1 MQPRSFAKP
10 ATITRQNRSHSST
23 PTHEQPQSPMYTAPR
38 MDELSKIFNTS
49 LVSSKAK
56 SKRDFSSELFALTDS
71 TAFKTILNAV
81 QQLARVQGISEKQA
95 AEQVI
100 QTFRRMDELWG
111 EYLFHEGID
120 RLKGHQTQR

>member
-1 MQPRSFAKP
+1 MQHRSFAQSN
-10 ATITRQNRSHSST
+10 TLTHSNQTHSSAQMT
-23 PTHEQPQSPMYTAPR
+23 DQAQTSMYTPPR
-38 MDELSKIFNTS
+38 FEELSKIFNTS
-49 LVSSKAK
+49 IVSSKAK
-56 SKRDFSSELFALTDS
+56 AKRDFSSELFALTDS

-120 RLKGHQTQR
+120 RLKGHQNQR